1 MSKGKNLLG
10 EFRKEL
16 LEEWQKASALL
27 PYEVYAEYRAS
38 PFRVLSPVIDVENH
52 KKIVVSGRAVGK
64 STTITRYMEQMFY
77 GMHSQR
83 IKYQRELGTDLN
95 KDVVI
100 SGTTILPPDLAL
112 ERMASRK
119 ATVLLNEM
127 EQGTKGASAR
137 LRRLYFDDRYP
148 LDEATEKLVQAALTL
163 EDL

>member
-64 STTITRYMEQMFY
+64 STTITRYMEQMFMACTLR
-77 GMHSQR
+77 GLNTSENW
-83 IKYQRELGTDLN
+83 EL
-95 KDVVI
+95 I
-100 SGTTILPPDLAL
+100 STRT
-112 ERMASRK
+112 
-119 ATVLLNEM
+119 
-127 EQGTKGASAR
+127 
-137 LRRLYFDDRYP
+137 
-148 LDEATEKLVQAALTL
+148 
-163 EDL
+163 